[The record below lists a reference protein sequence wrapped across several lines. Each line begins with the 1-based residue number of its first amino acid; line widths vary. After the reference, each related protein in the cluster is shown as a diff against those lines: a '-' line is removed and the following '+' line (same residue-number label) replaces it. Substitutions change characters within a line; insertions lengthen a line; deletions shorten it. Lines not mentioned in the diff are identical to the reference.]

1 MFWSTS
7 PRAFCTSRQRTMGAV
22 EAPGK
27 VALGYGRSEIKE
39 QSATKEG
46 EKAGGLTMISPPLCD
61 QKGAIWR

>member
-1 MFWSTS
+1 
-7 PRAFCTSRQRTMGAV
+7 MGAV